1 MKKCCEEKHAE
12 SLLIGE
18 GKKKHYV
25 LMNDIS
31 IDSCMIIHCI
41 AAFTT
46 EEVLKRHIKDSFK
59 INGKETIN
67 MPKKGEYVKFK
78 NFERKRKSPLVIYAD
93 FESILAPE
101 DNGKQNPNINKYQ
114 KQISLTNTS
123 KYQKLL
129 LVYIKKTISKSLKS
143 IYS

>member
-1 MKKCCEEKHAE
+1 M
-12 SLLIGE
+12 
-18 GKKKHYV
+18 
-25 LMNDIS
+25 IS

-78 NFERKRKSPLVIYAD
+78 NFERKMKSPLVIYAD

-101 DNGKQNPNINKYQ
+101 DNGKQNLNINKYQ
-114 KQISLTNTS
+114 
-123 KYQKLL
+123 
-129 LVYIKKTISKSLKS
+129 
-143 IYS
+143 